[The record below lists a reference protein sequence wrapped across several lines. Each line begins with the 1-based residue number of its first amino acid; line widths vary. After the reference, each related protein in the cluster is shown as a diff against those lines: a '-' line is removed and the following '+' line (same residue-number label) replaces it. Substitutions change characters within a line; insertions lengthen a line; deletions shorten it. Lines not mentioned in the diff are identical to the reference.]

1 MAFLNR
7 IFPPRIVHAF
17 LWRALLLALLSFVP
31 AAASAARTVMVFGDS
46 LSAAYNLSPG
56 EGWVHLVEERIARSK
71 LPWRV
76 VNASVSGE
84 TTAGGLR
91 RLAEDL
97 KRHKPSVVVIEL
109 GANDALRGQPVA
121 GMRSNLEQMIRLVRA
136 ARAEPVLVGIMIP
149 PNYGI
154 DYAAEFR
161 DMYAKVA
168 ARDKLP
174 LVPFLLEGI
183 DAPELF
189 QNDQLH
195 PTAQAQPRIADNV
208 WAVLEPVLKKKSS

>member
-1 MAFLNR
+1 MTVLPQSIHPVIR
-7 IFPPRIVHAF
+7 
-17 LWRALLLALLSFVP
+17 RALLAAVLSFIAVP
-31 AAASAARTVMVFGDS
+31 ALAVRTVMVFGDS
-46 LSAAYNLSPG
+46 LSAAHNIATE
-56 EGWVHLVEERIARSK
+56 EGWVNLLGKRIATSR

-76 VNASVSGE
+76 VNASVTGE

-97 KRHKPSVVVIEL
+97 KRHKPAIVVIEL
-109 GANDALRGQPVA
+109 GANDALRGLPVA
-121 GMRSNLEQMIRLVRA
+121 LMRSNLEQMILIARK

-161 DMYAKVA
+161 DMYPALALKRKVA
-168 ARDKLP
+168 

-183 DAPELF
+183 ADKPELF
-189 QNDQLH
+189 QADHLH
-195 PTAQAQPRIADNV
+195 PTAQAQSRIADNV
-208 WAVLEPVLKKKSS
+208 WPVLEPLLKKTQ

>member
-1 MAFLNR
+1 MRSISLALIR
-7 IFPPRIVHAF
+7 Q
-17 LWRALLLALLSFVP
+17 ALLVASLWFAAP
-31 AAASAARTVMVFGDS
+31 AFAAGTVLVFGDS
-46 LSAAYNLSPG
+46 LSAAYGIASQQ
-56 EGWVHLVEERIARSK
+56 GWVHLLGERLSRAG

-91 RLAEDL
+91 RLPADL
-97 KRHKPSVVVIEL
+97 KRHQPAIAVIEL

-121 GMRSNLEQMIRLVRA
+121 NIRSNLEQMIRLARA

-154 DYAAEFR
+154 DYAREFR
-161 DMYAKVA
+161 ELYTEVAKKNKVV
-168 ARDKLP
+168 

-183 DAPELF
+183 ADRPDMF
-189 QNDQLH
+189 QPDQMH
-195 PTAQAQPRIADNV
+195 PTAGAQSRILENV
-208 WAVLEPVLKKKSS
+208 WPALEPLLAKRR